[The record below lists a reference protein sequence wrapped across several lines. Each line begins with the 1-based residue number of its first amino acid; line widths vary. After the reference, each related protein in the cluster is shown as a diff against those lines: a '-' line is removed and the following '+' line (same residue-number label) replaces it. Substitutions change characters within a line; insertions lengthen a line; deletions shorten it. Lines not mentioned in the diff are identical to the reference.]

1 MITLFMVNG
10 PDKGRV
16 LKFENDTIYVG
27 RSDENQVQIKD
38 TSVSRRHLQ
47 ITQKGDAYVIED
59 LGSMNGTFINDKPVS
74 LGKTYTVEK
83 GVPIGV
89 GNIFFSLGRRCSG
102 DILTIKDFIDLSGD
116 LGDTGL
122 FNRPGTTPK
131 NLEFI
136 YKVTSALMES
146 FRINEI
152 LERILDYIFDLFKR
166 IDRGAIILLDSET
179 GEISEIISRSTKK
192 NEASTKTFSRTIV
205 ERVIKERKAITMTD
219 TMDEE
224 RVDLSK
230 SMEIMKIRSVMC
242 VPLISR
248 SQVRGVVY
256 VDSVGKPY
264 GFRNEDL
271 SLLTALSSPAAIAIE
286 NALLYSNL
294 EKIVEEKTGDL
305 RETETKLRESEA
317 RFKAMFDN
325 MSSGVVV
332 YEALDDGRDFKILDA
347 NSANQKIEKIKKTDM
362 KGKRISE
369 TFPDFMGN
377 GLVDVLRRVWRK
389 GNPDSCS
396 ITLFRE
402 DDTPSWREYYVY
414 RLPSGEIVAIFDD
427 ITDKKKAEE
436 EQSALQQQLLVSQK
450 MESIGA
456 FAGGTA
462 HNFRNI
468 LQAISGN
475 IEYIELLHGDNPE
488 VKELAKD
495 IYDSVEKGVDL
506 INNLLH
512 FSRRGGGYQVADMDL
527 ADVIKKTSDI
537 IDRVFNKN
545 IKIKVDLEERL
556 YVVGNQSLLSQVFMN
571 LFSNARDAMPDGGKL
586 RVEAKRRKDK
596 IVVKVS
602 DTGYGMDEET
612 MEKIFDPFF
621 TLKDVGKGTGLGL
634 STTHGIVEEHKGTI
648 TVSSKPGAGTTFK
661 IVLPWTQP
669 ETLERSEPQK
679 HVVFGKGQKIFIVDD
694 ERPTLEALTHLANS
708 LGYIAVSFDKPQDAL
723 ENYERLA
730 PDLVLMDR
738 SMPGMDGVT
747 CINELIRIDHK
758 AKIIIVSGYEESGPD
773 GIDDQVRGRIKGY
786 ITKPCGIEELSHILA
801 EALSGV

>member
-634 STTHGIVEEHKGTI
+634 STTHGIVE
-648 TVSSKPGAGTTFK
+648 
-661 IVLPWTQP
+661 
-669 ETLERSEPQK
+669 
-679 HVVFGKGQKIFIVDD
+679 
-694 ERPTLEALTHLANS
+694 
-708 LGYIAVSFDKPQDAL
+708 
-723 ENYERLA
+723 
-730 PDLVLMDR
+730 
-738 SMPGMDGVT
+738 
-747 CINELIRIDHK
+747 
-758 AKIIIVSGYEESGPD
+758 
-773 GIDDQVRGRIKGY
+773 
-786 ITKPCGIEELSHILA
+786 
-801 EALSGV
+801 

>member
-1 MITLFMVNG
+1 M
-10 PDKGRV
+10 
-16 LKFENDTIYVG
+16 
-27 RSDENQVQIKD
+27 
-38 TSVSRRHLQ
+38 
-47 ITQKGDAYVIED
+47 
-59 LGSMNGTFINDKPVS
+59 
-74 LGKTYTVEK
+74 
-83 GVPIGV
+83 
-89 GNIFFSLGRRCSG
+89 
-102 DILTIKDFIDLSGD
+102 TIKDFIDLSGD

-468 LQAISGN
+468 LQAISG
-475 IEYIELLHGDNPE
+475 
-488 VKELAKD
+488 
-495 IYDSVEKGVDL
+495 
-506 INNLLH
+506 
-512 FSRRGGGYQVADMDL
+512 
-527 ADVIKKTSDI
+527 
-537 IDRVFNKN
+537 
-545 IKIKVDLEERL
+545 
-556 YVVGNQSLLSQVFMN
+556 
-571 LFSNARDAMPDGGKL
+571 
-586 RVEAKRRKDK
+586 
-596 IVVKVS
+596 
-602 DTGYGMDEET
+602 
-612 MEKIFDPFF
+612 
-621 TLKDVGKGTGLGL
+621 
-634 STTHGIVEEHKGTI
+634 
-648 TVSSKPGAGTTFK
+648 
-661 IVLPWTQP
+661 
-669 ETLERSEPQK
+669 
-679 HVVFGKGQKIFIVDD
+679 
-694 ERPTLEALTHLANS
+694 
-708 LGYIAVSFDKPQDAL
+708 
-723 ENYERLA
+723 
-730 PDLVLMDR
+730 
-738 SMPGMDGVT
+738 
-747 CINELIRIDHK
+747 
-758 AKIIIVSGYEESGPD
+758 
-773 GIDDQVRGRIKGY
+773 
-786 ITKPCGIEELSHILA
+786 
-801 EALSGV
+801 

>member
-10 PDKGRV
+10 PDKDRV
-16 LKFENDTIYVG
+16 LKLEDDTIYVG

-47 ITQKGDAYVIED
+47 ITKKGDAYVIED

-74 LGKTYTVEK
+74 LGKTYTVKE

-89 GNIFFSLGRRCSG
+89 GKIFFSLGRKCSG
-102 DILTIKDFIDLSGD
+102 DILTVKDFIDLSGD
-116 LGDTGL
+116 LGNTGL

-136 YKVTSALMES
+136 YKVTNALMES
-146 FRINEI
+146 FKINEI
-152 LERILDYIFDLFKR
+152 LERVLDYIFDLFKR
-166 IDRGAIILLDSET
+166 IDRGAIILLDTET

-192 NEASTKTFSRTIV
+192 NEKSTKTFSRTIV

-219 TMDEE
+219 TLDEE
-224 RVDLSK
+224 RADLSK

-286 NALLYSNL
+286 NALLYSSL
-294 EKIVEEKTGDL
+294 EKIVEERTGDL
-305 RETETKLRESEA
+305 KATETKLLESEA

-332 YEALDDGRDFKILDA
+332 YGARDEGRDFKILDA
-347 NSANQKIEKIKKTDM
+347 NRANQRIEKVKKEDL

-369 TFPDFMGN
+369 TLPDFMGN
-377 GLVDVLRRVWRK
+377 GLVDVLRRVWRT
-389 GNPDSCS
+389 GSPESCS

-402 DDTPSWREYYVY
+402 DGAPGWREYYVY
-414 RLPSGEIVAIFDD
+414 RLPTGEIVAIFDD
-427 ITDKKKAEE
+427 ITAKKRAEE
-436 EQSALQQQLLVSQK
+436 EQRALQQQLLVSQK

-475 IEYIELLHGDNPE
+475 IEYIEVLHGDNPE

-545 IKIKVDLEERL
+545 IKITVDLQAGL
-556 YVVGNQSLLSQVFMN
+556 FMVGNQSLLSQVFMN
-571 LFSNARDAMPDGGKL
+571 LFSNARDAMPDGGRL
-586 RVEAKRRKDK
+586 GIEAKRRKDK
-596 IVVKVS
+596 IVVTVS

-612 MEKIFDPFF
+612 LEKIFDPFF

-634 STTHGIVEEHKGTI
+634 STTHGIVEEHKGSI
-648 TVSSKPGAGTTFK
+648 SVSSKPGVGTTFK
-661 IVLPWTQP
+661 IVLPWSEP
-669 ETLERSEPQK
+669 ETLEKSEPQK
-679 HVVFGKGQKIFIVDD
+679 QIVFGKGQKILIVDD

-708 LGYIAVSFDKPQDAL
+708 LGYIAVAFDNPREAL
-723 ENYERLA
+723 NKYKKLA

-738 SMPGMDGVT
+738 SMPEMDGT
-747 CINELIRIDHK
+747 ACINEIMKIDRN
-758 AKIIIVSGYEESGPD
+758 ARIIIVSGYEESGPD
-773 GIDDQVRGRIKGY
+773 GIDDEIKTQIKGY
-786 ITKPCGIEELSHILA
+786 LTKPCGLEEISLTISQ
-801 EALSGV
+801 ALET